1 MRIVP
6 VSSVHGEE
14 EEEEEEDCLEW
25 VYADVVN
32 LENM

>member
-6 VSSVHGEE
+6 VSSVHGE